1 MIHFYDNTDPL
12 QTPGDL
18 SMMTEQRD
26 MRPHRREFDK
36 NAYVNDWRSRGEV
49 YGKMEA
55 DAVAG
60 LPGVL
65 SEGNAAW
72 CAANYIDDEKGVS
85 NVTD

>member
-1 MIHFYDNTDPL
+1 
-12 QTPGDL
+12 
-18 SMMTEQRD
+18 MMTEQRD

-36 NAYVNDWRSRGEV
+36 NAYVNDWRLSGNV

-65 SEGNAAW
+65 SEENAAW
-72 CAANYIDDEKGVS
+72 CAANFIDDEVVIDYDALSRSFDKIQNRRQGFGRI
-85 NVTD
+85 